1 MTAITFDKNNNISPP
16 EPISLPSGEIRNIL
30 VFNEQRRKLWLA
42 YLGIIDTLHTL
53 LESNEFEVWIDG
65 VFASQMEDP
74 KIITFCICINHQV
87 LDTLSEDRKTILRQ
101 FIAQDKPPTAAC
113 LSLEEQHACQMQIIL
128 KDNNPNSFIQTTL
141 FQPIYEKKKQDF
153 LHDEAGNPKGYF
165 IYNSQKG
172 EEPCKKS

>member
-1 MTAITFDKNNNISPP
+1 MTAITFDKNKNLYPP

-30 VFNEQRRKLWLA
+30 VFNEKRKMLWNNC
-42 YLGIIDTLHTL
+42 LGMIKTLQAL
-53 LESNEFEVWIDG
+53 LDSAEFEVWIDG
-65 VFASQMEDP
+65 VFASQIENP

-87 LDTLSEDRKTILRQ
+87 LDALSDDRKAILRQ
-101 FIAQDKPPTAAC
+101 FIVLDKPPTAAC
-113 LSLEEQHACQMQIIL
+113 LSLEEEYACQMQIIL
-128 KDNNPNSFIQTTL
+128 KDDNPNSFIQTTL

>member
-1 MTAITFDKNNNISPP
+1 MTAITFDKNKNLYPP

-30 VFNEQRRKLWLA
+30 VFNEKRKMLWNNC
-42 YLGIIDTLHTL
+42 LGMIKTLQAL
-53 LESNEFEVWIDG
+53 LDSAEFEVWIDG
-65 VFASQMEDP
+65 VFASQIENP

-87 LDTLSEDRKTILRQ
+87 LDALSDDRKAILRQ
-101 FIAQDKPPTAAC
+101 FIVLDKPPTAAC
-113 LSLEEQHACQMQIIL
+113 LSLEEEYACQMQIIL
-128 KDNNPNSFIQTTL
+128 KDNNPKSFIQTTL

-153 LHDEAGNPKGYF
+153 LHDEAGNPKGYV

>member
-1 MTAITFDKNNNISPP
+1 MTAITFDKNKNLYPP

-30 VFNEQRRKLWLA
+30 VFNEKRKILWNNC
-42 YLGIIDTLHTL
+42 LGMIKTLQAL
-53 LESNEFEVWIDG
+53 LDSAEFEVWIDG
-65 VFASQMEDP
+65 VFASQIENP

-87 LDTLSEDRKTILRQ
+87 LDALSDDRKAILRQ
-101 FIAQDKPPTAAC
+101 FIVLDKSPTAAC
-113 LSLEEQHACQMQIIL
+113 LSLEEEYACQMQIIL
-128 KDNNPNSFIQTTL
+128 KDDNPNSFIQTTL

-165 IYNSQKG
+165 VYNSQEG